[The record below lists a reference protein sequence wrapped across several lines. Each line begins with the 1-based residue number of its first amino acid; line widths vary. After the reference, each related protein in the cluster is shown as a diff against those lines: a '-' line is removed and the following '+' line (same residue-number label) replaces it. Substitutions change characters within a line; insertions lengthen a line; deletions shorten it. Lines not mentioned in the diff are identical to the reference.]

1 MTLQEALDL
10 TDQLKPNMML
20 LASKIRF
27 ISEIEG
33 KVHAEIIMKHEHEQ
47 EDETCPTY
55 DTTTSASS
63 TELLV
68 PAPYDMLYVYYLI
81 SKIDMLNQEED
92 KEYNN
97 RVRFENAWG
106 EFSDY
111 WTREHMPLQP
121 APYYIF

>member
-1 MTLQEALDL
+1 MTLQEALNLADE
-10 TDQLKPNMML
+10 LKPNMMQE
-20 LASKIRF
+20 ATKIRF

-33 KVHAEIIMKHEHEQ
+33 KVHKEILMKHVHDAA
-47 EDETCPTY
+47 DEECPVY
-55 DTTTSASS
+55 DSETDADN

-68 PAPYDMLYVYYLI
+68 PAPYDMLYVYYLM
-81 SKIDMLNQEED
+81 SKIDLMNQEED

-97 RVRFENAWG
+97 RVRFENAWR

-121 APYYIF
+121 AKYYIL

>member
-20 LASKIRF
+20 LATKIRF

-33 KVHAEIIMKHEHEQ
+33 KVHAEIIMKHEHEP

-55 DTTTSASS
+55 DTTTSRSS

-68 PAPYDMLYVYYLI
+68 PAPYDMLYVYYLM

-92 KEYNN
+92 KEYND
-97 RVRFENAWG
+97 RVRFENAWL
-106 EFSDY
+106 EFADY
-111 WTREHMPLQP
+111 WTREHMPITGS
-121 APYYIF
+121 PYYTL